1 MGIFNNSGKMK
12 VLFVT
17 AEEFPFA
24 KVGGLGEVMF
34 SLPRA
39 LSRAGCDARVFMP
52 KYGSI
57 KSKLL
62 EGAKYVFEQLSVP
75 TDPER
80 ATEDLICNVL
90 KIDATDDPHSPVT
103 TYFLENR
110 EYYELRSNV
119 YGYKDDSLRFALFSR
134 GCLEFLNSTGDWL
147 PDVIVATDW
156 MTGYLPNYLKTD
168 YKDYVHLKNITTV
181 FSIHNIYS
189 QGPSRRHRFIPQTDL
204 DDGHGSMPNL
214 YSERMLHINAMRRG
228 IMYSDIVNTVSP
240 TYAKEMATPEFGE
253 GLDILLKESQ
263 GKLFGI
269 LNGID
274 YETMD
279 PETDRHLAKNYSKNS
294 LEKRKENKLALQKRF
309 GLLEDEN
316 VFVAGMVSRLS
327 KQKGLELLEPIIGDF
342 LKATRSQLIVVG
354 TGDNEIMDFLNAS
367 QKKYPDH
374 MRAHLLYDTILP
386 HMIYGGADVV
396 LVPSQFEPCGLT
408 QMEAMR
414 YGAIPVARRTGGLAD
429 TIEDFNP
436 TEETGTGFLFDEFD
450 SMQFLISLIRAYVN
464 WKHKKSWAELQ
475 KRAMSADFSWDHS
488 AKEYIGLFTRAL
500 KTKENEKESGDELP
514 PQSRDRFHL

>member
-1 MGIFNNSGKMK
+1 MGIFNNSAKMK

-57 KSKLL
+57 KKELL
-62 EGAKYVFEQLSVP
+62 DNAKYVYEQLSVP

-80 ATEDLICNVL
+80 ATKNLICNVL
-90 KIDATDDPHSPVT
+90 KLDAAGDPHSPVT
-103 TYFLENR
+103 TYFLENQ

-119 YGYKDDSLRFALFSR
+119 YGYKDDMLRFALLSR
-134 GCLEFLNSTGDWL
+134 GCLEFLNSSGDWL
-147 PDVIVATDW
+147 PDIIVATDW

-168 YKDYVHLKNITTV
+168 YKDYVHLKDLATV

-189 QGPSRRHRFIPQTDL
+189 QGPSRRHRFIPQTEL
-204 DDGHGSMPNL
+204 DDGHGSIPNL

-228 IMYSDIVNTVSP
+228 IMYSDMVNTVSP
-240 TYAKEMATPEFGE
+240 TYAKEIATPEFGE

-263 GKLFGI
+263 DRLVGI

-274 YETMD
+274 YETRD
-279 PETDRHLAKNYSKNS
+279 PEKDSQLAKNYNKNS
-294 LEKRKENKLALQKRF
+294 LDKRKENKTALQKRF
-309 GLLEDEN
+309 GLPEEED
-316 VFVAGMVSRLS
+316 VFVVGMVSRLS
-327 KQKGLELLEPIIGDF
+327 RQKGLALLEPIIGDF

-354 TGDNEIMDFLNAS
+354 TGDSEIMDFLISS
-367 QKKYPDH
+367 QKKYPDN
-374 MRAHLLYDTILP
+374 MRAHLLYDTVLP
-386 HMIYGGADVV
+386 HMIYSGADAV
-396 LVPSQFEPCGLT
+396 LIPSQFEPCGLT

-414 YGAIPVARRTGGLAD
+414 YGAIPVARRTGGLVD

-436 TEETGTGFLFDEFD
+436 TEETGTGFLFGEFD
-450 SMQFLISLIRAYVN
+450 SMQLLVSLTRAFVN

-475 KRAMSADFSWDHS
+475 KRAMSADFSWDYS
-488 AKEYIGLFTRAL
+488 AKEYIKLFERVL
-500 KTKENEKESGDELP
+500 KMKEGGKIAEDKLP
-514 PQSRDRFHL
+514 PPTLPS